1 MGFLRILASIFNYR
15 NIQVEEIK
23 NYTMVIMDPESI
35 DIEKGLYNQWFLKQ
49 PLTIFLYEK
58 WLSKI
63 IHYSK
68 HEQP

>member
-35 DIEKGLYNQWFLKQ
+35 DIEKGLYNQ
-49 PLTIFLYEK
+49 
-58 WLSKI
+58 
-63 IHYSK
+63 
-68 HEQP
+68 